1 LNQTPPR
8 AAVGAVVQDERG
20 RILLLR
26 RAPDAVNGAG
36 EWTIPGGKID
46 PGETADEAS
55 VRETFEETGIYAG
68 DVSTI
73 PFVTE
78 DRAWGPD
85 LHFVTQYRRITKWFG
100 DPVVAEPHKHD
111 GLRWATPRQ
120 IRDEY
125 ENGTE
130 PLFRPLVDLM
140 LQGGLDTPTSPH
152 AVGIAVWSTVATI
165 LIAFAALLGIGVGP
179 LARLPIISALPPLI
193 GAALSLAVVGIL
205 MIHRPN
211 TSRPAPRGDWQN
223 VGAELDLKP
232 FAMPAPAT
240 GVRAPWLEAVPSD
253 EDPNRRALRAAALAG
268 ASTFG
273 LSLLLAGAFALR
285 NRNRKP

>member
-1 LNQTPPR
+1 M
-8 AAVGAVVQDERG
+8 GAVVQDERG

-26 RAPDAVNGAG
+26 RAPDSLNGAG

-46 PGETADEAS
+46 PGETADEAA
-55 VRETFEETGIYAG
+55 VRETFEETGIHAG

-100 DPVVAEPHKHD
+100 DPEIAEPHKHD
-111 GLRWATPRQ
+111 GLRWATPKQ

-140 LQGGLDTPTSPH
+140 LQGGLATPASPH
-152 AVGIAVWSTVATI
+152 AVGIAVWSTAATI
-165 LIAFAALLGIGVGP
+165 LLAFAALLGLGVGP
-179 LARLPIISALPPLI
+179 LSRLPIISALPPLI
-193 GAALSLAVVGIL
+193 GAALSLAVVGVL
-205 MIHRPN
+205 LLHRPDR
-211 TSRPAPRGDWQN
+211 SRPSPRGWWQD
-223 VGAELDLKP
+223 VTPEPDLAP
-232 FAMPAPAT
+232 CATDVPASVTPE
-240 GVRAPWLEAVPSD
+240 PWLEAVP
-253 EDPNRRALRAAALAG
+253 EEVDPNTRALRAAAIAG

-273 LSLLLAGAFALR
+273 LSLLLVGTLALR
-285 NRNRKP
+285 NRNNDA

>member
-1 LNQTPPR
+1 MPPR

-26 RAPDAVNGAG
+26 RAPDSVNGAG

-46 PGETADEAS
+46 PGETADEAA
-55 VRETFEETGIYAG
+55 VRETFEETGAYAG

-78 DRAWGPD
+78 DLAWGPD
-85 LHFVTQYRRITKWFG
+85 LHFVTQYRRITKWSG
-100 DPVVAEPHKHD
+100 DPAIAEPHKHD

-140 LQGGLDTPTSPH
+140 LQGGLDAPTSPH

-165 LIAFAALLGIGVGP
+165 LLAFAALLGLGVGP
-179 LARLPIISALPPLI
+179 LSRLPIISALPPLI
-193 GAALSLAVVGIL
+193 GAALSLAVVGVL
-205 MIHRPN
+205 LLHRPDR
-211 TSRPAPRGDWQN
+211 SRPAPRGEWQD
-223 VGAELDLKP
+223 VQPTLDL
-232 FAMPAPAT
+232 APYAEGPSLDVT
-240 GVRAPWLEAVPSD
+240 DEPWLREVPL
-253 EDPNRRALRAAALAG
+253 ETDPNRRALRAAALAG

-285 NRNRKP
+285 NRNNDA